1 MAQARGGYVDSKSA
15 RGRWRTGEEWRVNS
29 GEQKQSGNPKVEIS
43 SAPRAPSGGE
53 ASRCR
58 GHLLS
63 RELPEVVGISKGLQ
77 CRK

>member
-1 MAQARGGYVDSKSA
+1 MAQAKKVVMWIPSLREEGG
-15 RGRWRTGEEWRVNS
+15 TGKEPRVNS
-29 GEQKQSGNPKVEIS
+29 AEQKQSGNPKVEIS

-58 GHLLS
+58 GHLSS
-63 RELPEVVGISKGLQ
+63 RELPEVVGISRGLQ